1 MDADLADL
9 DEFMAQSNAKAR
21 RGREIARGLVTAVLV
36 LLAFVGLLFLNL
48 PDPMGAPFFEPS
60 LSEWI
65 LPGLG
70 VLGILV
76 GLAWMVRIL
85 RADPEPDSSAW
96 RYRER

>member
-1 MDADLADL
+1 MDVDLAEL
-9 DEFMAQSNAKAR
+9 NEFMAQSNAKAR

-36 LLAFVGLLFLNL
+36 LVAAVALLFLNM
-48 PDPMGAPFFEPS
+48 PNPMGGPFFESS
-60 LSEWI
+60 LTEWI
-65 LPGLG
+65 VPGLG

-85 RADPEPDSSAW
+85 RAEPEPDSSAW

>member
-1 MDADLADL
+1 MDADLAEL

-36 LLAFVGLLFLNL
+36 LLAFVACLFLSMPNT
-48 PDPMGAPFFEPS
+48 MGGGFFEPS
-60 LSEWI
+60 LTEWI

-70 VLGILV
+70 VLGILL
-76 GLAWMVRIL
+76 GLAWMVRIF

-96 RYRER
+96 RYREG